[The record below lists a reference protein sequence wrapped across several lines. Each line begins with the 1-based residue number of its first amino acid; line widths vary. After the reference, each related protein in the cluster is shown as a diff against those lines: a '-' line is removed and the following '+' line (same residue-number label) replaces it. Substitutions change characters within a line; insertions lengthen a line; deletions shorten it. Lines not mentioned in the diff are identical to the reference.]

1 MFRRGAFLRRSTE
14 RVYSESLTPR
24 PSRWTTIRRNR
35 QAPTQE
41 DRDMKRIA
49 VLYPAVALLAFGT
62 GQAFAHPTHTAASTK
77 VTVVMHDPGCH
88 WFSVGGA
95 FKTKLAV
102 KGPAKLQNVDE
113 AALKIVGAGAA
124 RRVAVGKTVLLG
136 KGTYAIT
143 MVGQAPDDNHLRL
156 VVR

>member
-1 MFRRGAFLRRSTE
+1 
-14 RVYSESLTPR
+14 
-24 PSRWTTIRRNR
+24 
-35 QAPTQE
+35 
-41 DRDMKRIA
+41 MKKIA
-49 VLYPAVALLAFGT
+49 MLYLAVALLAFGT
-62 GQAFAHPTHTAASTK
+62 GQAFAQTTHATATK

-88 WFSVGGA
+88 WFSANGA

-102 KGPAKLQNVDE
+102 KGPAKLLNVDE
-113 AALKIVGAGAA
+113 AALKVVGAGTV
-124 RRVAVGKTVLLG
+124 RRVAVGKTALLG